1 MNNSY
6 NSDPARPVVASS
18 VEGDDEQPSTT
29 VQESEAG
36 ETAHHAETSK
46 ERDDFSP
53 TPPMSLQ
60 RVSAADEH
68 DEAAFDHET
77 ERHQP
82 SVRDTLTRIP
92 EALGALGHN
101 LRGTFERAINSRD
114 DYVVAVKVSPE
125 AQHKLEQLV
134 EAGVFHSRAEAASY
148 LIDEGIKAQA
158 PLFERVTQKLT
169 EIEKLQNELRGMVG
183 DTPRT

>member
-6 NSDPARPVVASS
+6 NSDPPRPVVES
-18 VEGDDEQPSTT
+18 DDEQSSTII
-29 VQESEAG
+29 QKSEAH
-36 ETAHHAETSK
+36 ETAHHAEASK
-46 ERDDFSP
+46 ERDDEFSP
-53 TPPMSLQ
+53 APPMSLE
-60 RVSAADEH
+60 RVSPVDEH
-68 DEAAFDHET
+68 TEAFDHEA

-134 EAGVFHSRAEAASY
+134 QAGVFHSRAEAASY
-148 LIDEGIKAQA
+148 LIDEGIQAQA

-169 EIEKLQNELRGMVG
+169 EIEKLQTELRGMVG
-183 DTPRT
+183 NTPRT